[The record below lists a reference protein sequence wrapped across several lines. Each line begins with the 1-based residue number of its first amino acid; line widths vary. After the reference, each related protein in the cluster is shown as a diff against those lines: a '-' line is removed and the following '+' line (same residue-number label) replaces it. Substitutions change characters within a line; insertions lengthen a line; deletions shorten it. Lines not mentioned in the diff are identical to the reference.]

1 MGKKNVVSEKLI
13 PSFKWVSPKQ
23 YADATG
29 MGYQQVLALCRT
41 NKLECVEK
49 DGGEQYKQYLIK
61 LSINGDMVP
70 RSEYNNLLESYTRL
84 ATKLESIEKI
94 IAIGS

>member
-1 MGKKNVVSEKLI
+1 MKKINESIEKII
-13 PSFKWVSPKQ
+13 PSFQWVSPKK
-23 YADATG
+23 YSEVTG
-29 MGYQQVLALCRT
+29 MGYQQVLSLCRT

-70 RSEYNNLLESYTRL
+70 RAEYNELLEKYTKL
-84 ATKLESIEKI
+84 ATKMENIKLITTC
-94 IAIGS
+94 